1 MSEAPRDPLAGL
13 YQELIL
19 EHAKRREGEGP
30 IEPFDA
36 ERFLRNPTCGDE
48 IRLRVRLDG
57 AGDERHVDALG
68 WEGQGCSISQA
79 SASVLAEQAP
89 GLSVADARERI
100 EAMRA
105 LLRSRGAS
113 EPDEELLGD
122 AVAFAGVARFPM
134 RVKCAMLAWVALEE
148 ALTELDAR

>member
-1 MSEAPRDPLAGL
+1 MTDPLAGL

-19 EHAKRREGEGP
+19 EHAKRREGEGLL
-30 IEPFDA
+30 EPFDA

-48 IRLRVRLDG
+48 IRLRVRL
-57 AGDERHVDALG
+57 AGTGDDRRVDALG

-100 EAMRA
+100 EAMRS
-105 LLRSRGAS
+105 LLRSRGAV

-148 ALTELDAR
+148 ALMEIDLR

>member
-1 MSEAPRDPLAGL
+1 MTEPRDPLAGL

-19 EHAKRREGEGP
+19 EHAKRREGEGR
-30 IEPFDA
+30 IEPFDV

-48 IRLRVRLDG
+48 IRLRVRVRDG
-57 AGDERHVDALG
+57 AVDALG

-89 GLSVADARERI
+89 GLTVADARERI

-105 LLRSRGAS
+105 LLRSRGAE
-113 EPDEELLGD
+113 EPDEALLGD

-148 ALTELDAR
+148 ALEELEIR

>member
-1 MSEAPRDPLAGL
+1 MMADPLAGL

-19 EHAKRREGEGP
+19 EHAKRRSGAGA

-48 IRLRVRLDG
+48 VRLRVRLDG
-57 AGDERHVDALG
+57 TGETARVDALG

-79 SASVLAEQAP
+79 SASVLAEEAP
-89 GLSVADARERI
+89 GLTVAEVRERI
-100 EAMRA
+100 EALRE
-105 LLRSRGAS
+105 LLRSRGAV
-113 EPDEELLGD
+113 EPDEQLLGD
-122 AVAFAGVARFPM
+122 AVAFAGVAKFPM

-148 ALTELDAR
+148 ALAALDTR

>member
-19 EHAKRREGEGP
+19 EHAKRREGEGA

-57 AGDERHVDALG
+57 AGDERQVDALG

-89 GLSVADARERI
+89 GLTVAEARVRI

-105 LLRSRGAS
+105 LLRSRGAD
-113 EPDEELLGD
+113 EPDEQLLGD
-122 AVAFAGVARFPM
+122 GVAFAGVAKFPM

>member
-1 MSEAPRDPLAGL
+1 MTEAPRDPLAGL

-19 EHAKRREGEGP
+19 EHAKRREGEGLL
-30 IEPFDA
+30 EPFDA

-48 IRLRVRLDG
+48 IRLRVRVTG
-57 AGDERHVDALG
+57 AGDDRHVDALG

-89 GLSVADARERI
+89 GLPVTDARDRI

-105 LLRSRGAS
+105 LLRSRGAV

-122 AVAFAGVARFPM
+122 AVAFAGVAKFPM

-148 ALTELDAR
+148 ALMEIDLR

>member
-1 MSEAPRDPLAGL
+1 MTSQAPRDPLAGL

-19 EHAKRREGEGP
+19 EHAKRREGEGA

-57 AGDERHVDALG
+57 DAVAALG

-89 GLSVADARERI
+89 GVTVAQARERI
-100 EAMRA
+100 EAMRE
-105 LLRSRGAS
+105 LLRSRGGV
-113 EPDEELLGD
+113 EPDEALLGD

-148 ALTELDAR
+148 ALDQAAR

>member
-1 MSEAPRDPLAGL
+1 MSDAPRDPLAGL

-19 EHAKRREGEGP
+19 EHAKRREGEGS

-105 LLRSRGAS
+105 LLRSRGAA

>member
-1 MSEAPRDPLAGL
+1 MSDPLAGL

-19 EHAKRREGEGP
+19 EHAKRREGEGL
-30 IEPFDA
+30 IDPFDA

-48 IRLRVRLDG
+48 IRLRVRVEDG
-57 AGDERHVDALG
+57 RIAALG

-79 SASVLAEQAP
+79 SASVLSEEAP
-89 GLSVADARERI
+89 GLAVAEARERI
-100 EAMRA
+100 EALRE
-105 LLRSRGAS
+105 LLRSRGAA
-113 EPDEELLGD
+113 EPDEQLLGD

-148 ALTELDAR
+148 ALLEAEAR

>member
-1 MSEAPRDPLAGL
+1 MSDPLAGL

-19 EHAKRREGEGP
+19 EHAKRREGEGL
-30 IEPFDA
+30 IEPYDA

-48 IRLRVRLDG
+48 IRLRVRLEDG
-57 AGDERHVDALG
+57 RIAALG

-79 SASVLAEQAP
+79 SASVLAEEAP
-89 GLSVADARERI
+89 GLPVGDARERI
-100 EAMRA
+100 EALRE
-105 LLRSRGAS
+105 LLRSRGAA
-113 EPDEELLGD
+113 EPDEQLLGD

-148 ALTELDAR
+148 ALLEAEAR

>member
-1 MSEAPRDPLAGL
+1 MADPLAGL

-19 EHAKRREGEGP
+19 EHAKRRAGEGL

-48 IRLRVRLDG
+48 VRLRVRVVDG
-57 AGDERHVDALG
+57 RVDALG

-79 SASVLAEQAP
+79 AASVLAEEAT
-89 GLSVADARERI
+89 GLTVAEARERI
-100 EAMRA
+100 EALRE
-105 LLRSRGAS
+105 LLRSRGAV
-113 EPDEELLGD
+113 EPDEQLLGD

-148 ALTELDAR
+148 ALDELAAAGAR

>member
-1 MSEAPRDPLAGL
+1 MSGDPLAGL

-19 EHAKRREGEGP
+19 EHAKRREGEGA

-48 IRLRVRLDG
+48 IRLRIRVRDG
-57 AGDERHVDALG
+57 AVDALG

-89 GLSVADARERI
+89 GLSVADARDRI
-100 EAMRA
+100 EAMRV
-105 LLRSRGAS
+105 LLRSRGAV

-148 ALTELDAR
+148 ALMEIDLR

>member
-1 MSEAPRDPLAGL
+1 MADPLAGL

-19 EHAKRREGEGP
+19 EHAKRRSGSGL

-48 IRLRVRLDG
+48 IRLRVRLG
-57 AGDERHVDALG
+57 GDAALVESLG

-79 SASVLAEQAP
+79 SASVLAEEAP
-89 GLSVADARERI
+89 GLRVSAVRERI
-100 EAMRA
+100 EALRE
-105 LLRSRGAS
+105 LLRSRGAI
-113 EPDEELLGD
+113 EPDEQLLGD
-122 AVAFAGVARFPM
+122 AVAFAGVAKFPM

-148 ALTELDAR
+148 ALDELDAR

>member
-1 MSEAPRDPLAGL
+1 MTSQAPRDPLAGL

-19 EHAKRREGEGP
+19 EHAKRREGEGA

-57 AGDERHVDALG
+57 DAVDALG

-89 GLSVADARERI
+89 GLTVAEARQRI
-100 EAMRA
+100 EAMRE
-105 LLRSRGAS
+105 LLRSRGGV
-113 EPDEELLGD
+113 EPDEALLGD

-148 ALTELDAR
+148 ALDQAAR

>member
-1 MSEAPRDPLAGL
+1 MSQAARDPLAGL

-19 EHAKRREGEGP
+19 EHAKRREGEGA

-48 IRLRVRLDG
+48 IRLRVRLREG
-57 AGDERHVDALG
+57 AVDALG

-89 GLSVADARERI
+89 GLSVADARERV

-105 LLRSRGAS
+105 LLRSRGAE

>member
-1 MSEAPRDPLAGL
+1 MTDPLAGL

-19 EHAKRREGEGP
+19 EHAKRREGEGLL
-30 IEPFDA
+30 EPFDA

-48 IRLRVRLDG
+48 IRLRVRVAG
-57 AGDERHVDALG
+57 AGDDRRVDALG
-68 WEGQGCSISQA
+68 WQGQGCSISQA

-89 GLSVADARERI
+89 GLTVAAARERI

-105 LLRSRGAS
+105 LLRTRGAV
-113 EPDEELLGD
+113 EPDEAVLGD

-148 ALTELDAR
+148 ALTELDLR

>member
-1 MSEAPRDPLAGL
+1 MSDAPRDPLAGL

-19 EHAKRREGEGP
+19 EHAKRREGEGL

-48 IRLRVRLDG
+48 IRLRVRLE
-57 AGDERHVDALG
+57 GDAEGRRVDALG
-68 WEGQGCSISQA
+68 WVGQGCAISQA

-89 GLSVADARERI
+89 GVTVAHARERI

-105 LLRSRGAS
+105 LLRSRGPA

-122 AVAFAGVARFPM
+122 AVAFAGVAKFPM

>member
-1 MSEAPRDPLAGL
+1 MSDAPRDPLAGL

-19 EHAKRREGEGP
+19 EHARRREGEGA

-57 AGDERHVDALG
+57 DAVDALG

-89 GLSVADARERI
+89 GLSVAEARERI

-105 LLRSRGAS
+105 LLRSRGGVEA
-113 EPDEELLGD
+113 EEALLGD

>member
-1 MSEAPRDPLAGL
+1 MSDPLAGL

-19 EHAKRREGEGP
+19 EHAKRREGEGL

-48 IRLRVRLDG
+48 IRLRVRVEDG
-57 AGDERHVDALG
+57 RIAALG

-79 SASVLAEQAP
+79 SASVLSEEAP
-89 GLSVADARERI
+89 GLAVAEARERI
-100 EAMRA
+100 EALRE
-105 LLRSRGAS
+105 LLRSRGAA
-113 EPDEELLGD
+113 EPDEQLLGD
-122 AVAFAGVARFPM
+122 AIAFAGVARFPM

-148 ALTELDAR
+148 ALLEAEAR

>member
-1 MSEAPRDPLAGL
+1 MTDPLAGL

-19 EHAKRREGEGP
+19 EHAKRREGEGQL
-30 IEPFDA
+30 EPFDA

-48 IRLRVRLDG
+48 IRLRVRLTGTED
-57 AGDERHVDALG
+57 DRRVDALG

-105 LLRSRGAS
+105 LLRSRGAV

-148 ALTELDAR
+148 ALMEIDLR

>member
-1 MSEAPRDPLAGL
+1 MSQAARDPLAGL

-19 EHAKRREGEGP
+19 EHAKRREGEGA

-48 IRLRVRLDG
+48 IRLRVRLEG
-57 AGDERHVDALG
+57 AGDERQVDALG

-89 GLSVADARERI
+89 GLTVAEARVRI

-105 LLRSRGAS
+105 LLRSRGAE

-122 AVAFAGVARFPM
+122 GVAFAGVARFPM

>member
-1 MSEAPRDPLAGL
+1 MSAMPGDPLAGL

-19 EHAKRREGEGP
+19 EHAKRREGEGA

-48 IRLRVRLDG
+48 IRLRVRLAG
-57 AGDERHVDALG
+57 AGDERRVDALG

-105 LLRSRGAS
+105 LLRSRGGA